1 MNYKKIFFVLLVLIE
16 LYAIWTAYIAL
27 LWGIEQLV
35 EVTMVD
41 TATLAII
48 IGLFCFGTIQIMN
61 YFKKND

>member
-1 MNYKKIFFVLLVLIE
+1 MNYKNIFFVVLVLIE

-35 EVTMVD
+35 EVTMAD
-41 TATLAII
+41 AATLSII
-48 IGLFCFGTIQIMN
+48 IGLLCLGGIQIMN